1 MITEDNIKEV
11 LNLIDKNQLEQFY
24 SDRTTHYY
32 LLSLHVFNSGAYP
45 TLEPFYYGIDNEYV
59 QDDATSDGSII
70 LDFDQL
76 GQLYSE
82 QGLDIFEFID

>member
-1 MITEDNIKEV
+1 MITRDNIREV
-11 LNLIDKNQLEQFY
+11 LNLIDKDQLEQFY
-24 SDRTTHYY
+24 MDKTTDHY
-32 LLSLHVFNSGAYP
+32 LLSLHVFNAMSCA

-70 LDFDQL
+70 LDFDSL
-76 GQLYSE
+76 SQLYSE